1 MRIGDI
7 CTFKGTVKRVFCD
20 KPNFRACSVS
30 VDEVEQGVLI
40 KHPTYNTV
48 SVHGEFQEVKQ
59 GSQYSFEIEYEGENQ
74 YGHQYRATR
83 VSIERPTTPQQIEAF
98 LSEIISVKRAKEV
111 VRVYPN
117 IIDMVLKDEKID
129 TSKMKGIG
137 DKVIENIKNK
147 IIDNIGCFELHKVYG
162 HLGLTFPT
170 LSKILKRYK
179 TVDNAIY
186 NFDKNP
192 YDALTQIHGIGFI
205 KADEI
210 ALKLNPSFINSLE
223 RMTACITYYLSENEN
238 NGNTY
243 MGLDMLHSECL
254 THVQESIAY
263 FRVALDSQD
272 IYYEEDTK
280 RVSRMST
287 RKKEEYIAEKL
298 LLMDNLAEKWEVDI
312 EQFRKVSEEVSLTNQ
327 QISVLRSVSEHG
339 VTCLTGYAG
348 CGKSQSVASCVSM
361 LRSLGKS
368 YKLCTPTA
376 KSADVLADFTHE
388 DVKTIHR
395 TLGYNGSGFE
405 YNEECR
411 LGVDVVIVD
420 EVSMV
425 DLNLFYALLKAID
438 EKTTRI
444 LLVGDPSQLP
454 SIGAGNILND
464 LTTSGVIIVNEL
476 NKVFRYGDG
485 GLMRIATDIRNGV
498 KFLDSGFTGSKAFGA
513 NKDFC
518 YTEIDQDYMVDNAL
532 TYYKKL
538 LDNGN
543 TTENVAI
550 ITNKNVSK
558 FGTIEI
564 NRKVQAMLQEGK
576 TNEKIVVNDGLT
588 LYLGD
593 KVKQKVNNYDIEIVG
608 STYNN
613 DLFGEENEEENNNV
627 KGEVYNGQTGVV
639 THIDN
644 YNKLIHVRIKG
655 VEYVYKKDMISEQL
669 VLGYCVTTTSSQG
682 MSIDYVITLL
692 PRADTFMASSNAL
705 YTAVTRSRIRCYLLG
720 NINTVNNAIKKKINL
735 TRNTFT
741 KELLV
746 KGGELNA

>member
-464 LTTSGVIIVNEL
+464 LTTSGVITVNEL

>member
-30 VDEVEQGVLI
+30 VDEIEQGVLI

-464 LTTSGVIIVNEL
+464 LTTSGVITVNEL

>member
-30 VDEVEQGVLI
+30 VDEIEQGVLI

-210 ALKLNPSFINSLE
+210 ALKINPSLVNSLE
-223 RMTACITYYLSENEN
+223 RMVACITYYLSENES
-238 NGNTY
+238 NGNSY

-254 THVQESIAY
+254 THVEESIAY
-263 FRVALDSQD
+263 FKVALNNDD

-280 RVSRMST
+280 RVARMST
-287 RKKEEYIAEKL
+287 RKKEEYIVEKL
-298 LLMDNLAEKWEVDI
+298 LSMDKLADKWKVNIEKY
-312 EQFRKVSEEVSLTNQ
+312 RKVSEDVSLTDQ
-327 QISVLRSVSEHG
+327 QIQVLKSVSERG
-339 VTCLTGYAG
+339 VTCLMGYAG
-348 CGKSQSVASCVSM
+348 TGKSQSISSCVSM
-361 LRSLGKS
+361 LKSLGKT

-376 KSADVLADFTHE
+376 KSADVLADFTDE
-388 DVKTIHR
+388 SVKTIHR

-405 YNEECR
+405 YNEDSK
-411 LGVDVVIVD
+411 LLVDVIIID

-425 DLNLFYALLKAID
+425 DLNLFYAFLKAVNRY
-438 EKTTRI
+438 TTRI

-454 SIGAGNILND
+454 SIGVGNILHD
-464 LTTSGVIIVNEL
+464 LTTSGVITVNEL
-476 NKVFRYGDG
+476 DKVFRYGDG
-485 GLMRIATDIRNGV
+485 GLMRIATDIRNGI
-498 KFLDSGFTGSKAFGA
+498 KFLDNGFVGSKAFGE

-518 YTEIDQDYMVDNAL
+518 YTEIDQDYMVDSAL

-669 VLGYCVTTTSSQG
+669 VLGYCITTTSSQG

-705 YTAVTRSRIRCYLLG
+705 YTAVTRARKRCYLLG
-720 NINTVNNAIKKKINL
+720 NVNTVNSAIKKKINL

-741 KELLV
+741 RELLM
-746 KGGELNA
+746 KGGELSA